1 MTGNELITITI
12 EDGDKRISTRYCVL
26 DADRFNG
33 TKGEYHL
40 LALDNLIN
48 RFDSDNTKRIDM
60 TKPIGATQQQLDE
73 HNIEWVLCG
82 NYGHRD
88 TQEPKWALRHSSE
101 YEWAKERTMLLQEIA
116 NLRRQVTRLE
126 DELID

>member
-1 MTGNELITITI
+1 MN
-12 EDGDKRISTRYCVL
+12 
-26 DADRFNG
+26 
-33 TKGEYHL
+33 
-40 LALDNLIN
+40 
-48 RFDSDNTKRIDM
+48 
-60 TKPIGATQQQLDE
+60 KPIGATQQQLDE

-88 TQEPKWALRHSSE
+88 TQEQKWALRHSSE
-101 YEWAKERTMLLQEIA
+101 YEWAKERTKLLQEIA

>member
-1 MTGNELITITI
+1 MN
-12 EDGDKRISTRYCVL
+12 
-26 DADRFNG
+26 
-33 TKGEYHL
+33 
-40 LALDNLIN
+40 
-48 RFDSDNTKRIDM
+48 
-60 TKPIGATQQQLDE
+60 KPIGATQQQLDE

-88 TQEPKWALRHSSE
+88 TQELKWALRHSSE
-101 YEWAKERTMLLQEIA
+101 YEWAKERTMLLQKIA

>member
-1 MTGNELITITI
+1 MN
-12 EDGDKRISTRYCVL
+12 
-26 DADRFNG
+26 
-33 TKGEYHL
+33 
-40 LALDNLIN
+40 
-48 RFDSDNTKRIDM
+48 
-60 TKPIGATQQQLDE
+60 KPIGATQQQLDE

-88 TQEPKWALRHSSE
+88 TQEPQWVLRHSGE
-101 YEWAKERTMLLQEIA
+101 YEWAKERTKLLQEIA

>member
-1 MTGNELITITI
+1 
-12 EDGDKRISTRYCVL
+12 
-26 DADRFNG
+26 
-33 TKGEYHL
+33 
-40 LALDNLIN
+40 
-48 RFDSDNTKRIDM
+48 M

-88 TQEPKWALRHSSE
+88 TQEQKWVLRHSSE

-116 NLRRQVTRLE
+116 KLRRQVTRLE